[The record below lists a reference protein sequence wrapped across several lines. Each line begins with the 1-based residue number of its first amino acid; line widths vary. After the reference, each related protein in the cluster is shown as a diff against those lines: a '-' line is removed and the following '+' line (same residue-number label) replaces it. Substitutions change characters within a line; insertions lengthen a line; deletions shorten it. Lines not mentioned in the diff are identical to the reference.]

1 MSIRR
6 CSPED
11 EDRMLYI
18 INQAAKA
25 YRGVIPEDRYNEL
38 YMSREE
44 LHRETEKITFFG
56 YEQNGELVGI
66 MGFQPMDKETTLIR
80 HAYVLPSH
88 QRKGIGEKLLK
99 HLMSLA
105 ETPEILVGTW
115 EDATWAIRFYEK
127 YGFKLVTREEKD
139 RLLRKYWDIP
149 ERQIQTSLV
158 LGMRKDF

>member
-1 MSIRR
+1 MAIRR

-25 YRGVIPEDRYNEL
+25 YRGVIPEDRYKEP

-44 LHRETEKITFFG
+44 LHREIGKMTFFG

-88 QRKGIGEKLLK
+88 QRKGIGERLLNHLKKLSSASRL
-99 HLMSLA
+99 
-105 ETPEILVGTW
+105 LVGTW
-115 EDATWAIRFYEK
+115 EDVWWAIRFYQK
-127 YGFKLVTREEKD
+127 NGFQLLPNKEE
-139 RLLRKYWDIP
+139 LLRKYWDIP